1 MNKFSFVK
9 NRFVFF
15 GIAAVMVIAAIISFF
30 TIGFN
35 WDIEFIGGTEISY
48 DLGKT
53 VEKDDEAKIESIVKD
68 IIGADMY
75 SSLRVVGD
83 NKETVIIRTKL
94 VDEQEADTAVD
105 ETVENVE
112 TETAVDETV
121 VDETAEEVVADET
134 VVDETAA
141 EENATEEIAEVETVE
156 ETAEEAETGINAIR
170 SQITDAIIA
179 EYPDASWQ
187 STDTVGGEVSA
198 GLKRSAIGATLAA
211 IVLMLIYIAIR
222 FEISSAFAAI
232 LCLAHDVII
241 MLFAYSVLRIPV
253 GSTVIATVLTILGYS
268 INATIIIFD
277 RIRENVKSMPH
288 TDFAGKVDAG
298 VRSTLKRS
306 VNTTI
311 TTLFTI
317 GLIYIL
323 GVTSIKNFALPL
335 IVGIL
340 AGAYSSICLS
350 GCFWYI
356 FRGKGKKR

>member
-15 GIAAVMVIAAIISFF
+15 GIAAVMVIAAIVSFF

-105 ETVENVE
+105 ETVENVK
-112 TETAVDETV
+112 TETTVDETVVDETV

-134 VVDETAA
+134 AVDETA
-141 EENATEEIAEVETVE
+141 ETETVE
-156 ETAEEAETGINAIR
+156 ETAEEAEAETGINAIR

-198 GLKRSAIGATLAA
+198 GLKRSAVVATLAA

-222 FEISSAFAAI
+222 FEVSSAFAAI
-232 LCLAHDVII
+232 LCLAHDVIV
-241 MLFAYSVLRIPV
+241 MLFAYSILQIPV

-350 GCFWYI
+350 GCFWYL
-356 FRGKGKKR
+356 FRTKGKR

>member
-9 NRFVFF
+9 NRIVFF
-15 GIAAVMVIAAIISFF
+15 AIAIAMIIAAIISFV

-53 VEKDDEAKIESIVKD
+53 VDKDDEAKIESIVKE

-75 SSLRVVGD
+75 SSIRVVGD

-94 VDEQEADTAVD
+94 VDEDTADVE
-105 ETVENVE
+105 ETVPE
-112 TETAVDETV
+112 TETADEAV
-121 VDETAEEVVADET
+121 AEEGA
-134 VVDETAA
+134 
-141 EENATEEIAEVETVE
+141 E
-156 ETAEEAETGINAIR
+156 ETAEEAEETGINAIR
-170 SQITDAIIA
+170 AAITDAVIA
-179 EYPDASWQ
+179 EYPEAAWQ

-198 GLKRSAIGATLAA
+198 GLKQSAIVATVAA
-211 IVLMLIYIAIR
+211 IILMLVYIAIR

-241 MLFAYSVLRIPV
+241 MLFAYSVFRIPV
-253 GSTVIATVLTILGYS
+253 SSTVIATVLTILGYS

-277 RIRENVKSMPH
+277 RIRENIKSMPH
-288 TDFAGKVDAG
+288 TDFAGKIDAG
-298 VRSTLKRS
+298 VRSTITRS
-306 VNTTI
+306 INTTI
-311 TTLFTI
+311 TTLLTI
-317 GLIYIL
+317 GLVYIM

-350 GCFWYI
+350 GNFWYL
-356 FRGKGKKR
+356 FRKTGKRK

>member
-94 VDEQEADTAVD
+94 VDEQEADTAAD
-105 ETVENVE
+105 ETIENVE
-112 TETAVDETV
+112 TEITVDETV
-121 VDETAEEVVADET
+121 VDETTQEV
-134 VVDETAA
+134 AA
-141 EENATEEIAEVETVE
+141 EENAEAENVE

-170 SQITDAIIA
+170 SQITDAIIS

-232 LCLAHDVII
+232 FCLAHDVIV
-241 MLFAYSVLRIPV
+241 MLFAYSVLQIPV

-335 IVGIL
+335 IVGIV

-350 GCFWYI
+350 GCFWYL

>member
-15 GIAAVMVIAAIISFF
+15 GIAAVMVIAAIVSFF

-53 VEKDDEAKIESIVKD
+53 VEKADEAKIESIVKD

-105 ETVENVE
+105 ETVDE
-112 TETAVDETV
+112 TVVDETV

-134 VVDETAA
+134 AVEETA
-141 EENATEEIAEVETVE
+141 ETETVE
-156 ETAEEAETGINAIR
+156 ETTEEAETGINAIR

-179 EYPDASWQ
+179 EYPDALWQ

-232 LCLAHDVII
+232 LCLAHDVIV
-241 MLFAYSVLRIPV
+241 MLFAYSILQIPV

-317 GLIYIL
+317 GLIYIM

-335 IVGIL
+335 IVGIV

-350 GCFWYI
+350 GCFWYL